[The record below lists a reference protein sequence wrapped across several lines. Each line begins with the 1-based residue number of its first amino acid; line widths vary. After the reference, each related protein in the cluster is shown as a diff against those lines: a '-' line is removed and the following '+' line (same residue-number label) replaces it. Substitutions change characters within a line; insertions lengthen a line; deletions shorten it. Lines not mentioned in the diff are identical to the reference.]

1 VHILRLI
8 INPDPDKAQNI
19 KNINIKKLEELT
31 NEAMSNWW
39 NEKDNLLKRPFLKE
53 IFKVAKQEER
63 YRNGEL
69 GMISFG
75 LYTIP
80 FTNPFHFTPD
90 GDALIVIMHGDERSG
105 MGISDD
111 EPDDGL
117 RYDED
122 EDGNPDLTP
131 TSSMP
136 TPPENH
142 VSPQLTHLQSGFQS
156 RQAEIDPSGYGCMRE
171 LPVRS
176 YPTSQMDD
184 QLAYTD
190 TNQHSLS
197 SQPNYNTDR
206 GSAGFQNQNLGTQ
219 DHNRRPPWSANGF
232 PGVSPV
238 FGSWASNSNNMMHNN
253 PLQYNAFSSP
263 LPHPTPQ
270 ATTYQL
276 PLPSSAN
283 QQPLPPMHHQAQA
296 FNDQNLVGR
305 SYEPISPNGTL
316 RSNTLHPHL
325 IPQQPNSFQEY
336 LHDNSNYGQ
345 GDAEM
350 KDEHIRGQ

>member
-1 VHILRLI
+1 
-8 INPDPDKAQNI
+8 
-19 KNINIKKLEELT
+19 
-31 NEAMSNWW
+31 M
-39 NEKDNLLKRPFLKE
+39 
-53 IFKVAKQEER
+53 
-63 YRNGEL
+63 
-69 GMISFG
+69 
-75 LYTIP
+75 IP
-80 FTNPFHFTPD
+80 FTNPFYFTSD

-136 TPPENH
+136 TPPENQ
-142 VSPQLTHLQSGFQS
+142 VSPHLTHLQSGFQS

-176 YPTSQMDD
+176 YPASQMDD

-190 TNQHSLS
+190 ANQHSLS
-197 SQPNYNTDR
+197 SQPNYGTDR
-206 GSAGFQNQNLGTQ
+206 GATGFQNQNLGTQ
-219 DHNRRPPWSANGF
+219 DHNRRPPWSANSGF

-238 FGSWASNSNNMMHNN
+238 FGSWASNSNNMMHSN
-253 PLQYNAFSSP
+253 PLQYNA
-263 LPHPTPQ
+263 T
-270 ATTYQL
+270 AYQL
-276 PLPSSAN
+276 PLPSSAPN
-283 QQPLPPMHHQAQA
+283 QQSLPPMHHQTQT
-296 FNDQNLVGR
+296 FNDQNLVSR
-305 SYEPISPNGTL
+305 SYEPISPSGTL
-316 RSNTLHPHL
+316 RSNTLH
-325 IPQQPNSFQEY
+325 SFQEY
-336 LHDNSNYGQ
+336 LHDNSSYGQ